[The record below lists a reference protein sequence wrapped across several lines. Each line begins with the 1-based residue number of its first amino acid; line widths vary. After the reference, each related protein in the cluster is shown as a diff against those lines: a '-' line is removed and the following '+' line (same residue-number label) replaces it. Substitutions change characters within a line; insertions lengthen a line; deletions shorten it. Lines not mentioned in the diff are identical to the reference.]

1 MQFAAH
7 RARAG
12 WRNRLAA
19 SGAFNHH
26 GGPMGM
32 GLAVTAKRAHFNPV
46 DSQVGARMRARRIGL
61 GISQE
66 DLGKA
71 VGVSFQQI
79 QKYEKGAN
87 RIGASRLQKLAHAL
101 EVPISYFFEGMGG
114 GEADG
119 EGDDIIAFLATAQGL
134 ALARGFM
141 RIKSAAVRRRIL
153 DFVAAVADD

>member
-1 MQFAAH
+1 
-7 RARAG
+7 
-12 WRNRLAA
+12 
-19 SGAFNHH
+19 
-26 GGPMGM
+26 
-32 GLAVTAKRAHFNPV
+32 VTAKKALLNPI
-46 DSQVGARMRARRIGL
+46 DSQVGARMRARRLVL

-101 EVPISYFFEGMGG
+101 QVPISYFFEGMGAG
-114 GEADG
+114 NTSHES
-119 EGDDIIAFLATAQGL
+119 DDLMAFLATSQGL

-141 RIKSAAVRRRIL
+141 RIKSPTVRRRIL
-153 DFVAAVADD
+153 DFVASIAED